1 MANYTSHAIMANEV
15 YKQLKDINKIE
26 INNDYLNFFSM
37 GQDFTFTDSNLF
49 DETHNLYSKA
59 FFINT
64 IKYIKEN
71 KSIRDG
77 LFLYNVNTI
86 DNDTGIFSIR

>member
-15 YKQLKDINKIE
+15 YKHLKDINKIE

-49 DETHNLYSKA
+49 DETQKH
-59 FFINT
+59 
-64 IKYIKEN
+64 YI
-71 KSIRDG
+71 
-77 LFLYNVNTI
+77 
-86 DNDTGIFSIR
+86 